1 MPERNLLNAVSII
14 EGLEDSSIDEQL
26 NAWQILVNSGV
37 IHQLQGW
44 YGRTAEQLI
53 NQGLIEPCQSLKH

>member
-1 MPERNLLNAVSII
+1 MPEPTLFDAISII
-14 EGLEDSSIDEQL
+14 EGIEDSSIDEQL
-26 NAWQILVNSGV
+26 KAWQILVDSGV

-53 NQGLIEPCQSLKH
+53 NQGLINPAAV